1 MKFHLDISAHI
12 HYNIITARETK
23 LIQTKGGW
31 CSINNDRAEAHEVNL
46 MGMTNEQLTKY
57 DILVRID
64 QTDRLM
70 EMSEDPDF
78 RSKCE
83 EIKKALRQE
92 LEATPKNLP

>member
-1 MKFHLDISAHI
+1 
-12 HYNIITARETK
+12 
-23 LIQTKGGW
+23 
-31 CSINNDRAEAHEVNL
+31 

-83 EIKKALRQE
+83 EIKKALRHE